1 MPKEPP
7 IKPHHIALICVLAV
21 AVLFVGS
28 IVIGTAV
35 IQAEH
40 AAPAAQSDPQ

>member
-7 IKPHHIALICVLAV
+7 INTRHIALICILAV
-21 AVLFVGS
+21 AILFVGS
-28 IVIGTAV
+28 IIISVAV

-40 AAPAAQSDPQ
+40 AQPMQQTDQ